1 MVKKYSSSNILVTGY
16 RRKQERMDEIMTN
29 LVGLEIKE
37 FDNRCNEEIGL
48 RIQNKRIER
57 NMTGVELG
65 TYLSVNANQV
75 SRIETGKVKCKLE
88 YIFILCQ
95 IFECSADYLLFGT
108 EERDY
113 LSDKQ
118 MKCIMDIKKYF

>member
-1 MVKKYSSSNILVTGY
+1 M
-16 RRKQERMDEIMTN
+16 RA
-29 LVGLEIKE
+29 
-37 FDNRCNEEIGL
+37 
-48 RIQNKRIER
+48 ER

-95 IFECSADYLLFGT
+95 ILDSRADYLLFGT